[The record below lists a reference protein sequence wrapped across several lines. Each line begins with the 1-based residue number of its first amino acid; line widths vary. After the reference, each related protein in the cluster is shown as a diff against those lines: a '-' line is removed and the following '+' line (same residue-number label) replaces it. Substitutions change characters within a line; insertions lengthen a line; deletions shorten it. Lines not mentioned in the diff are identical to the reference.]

1 MSRSN
6 LFTNPTYQTNT
17 TGWSAAQN
25 LNKRITNSQRSTTTA
40 TITTDTDHG
49 FLVGDSVTVAGTG
62 NAALHGT
69 FTVTAAPTST
79 TFRYTT
85 TTSGT
90 IASGADIGTATAFGL
105 APSTNTKTISNSQR
119 TTTTALIT
127 TSTAHGF
134 VVGDVVTIA
143 GTTSNTPLHGTYTI
157 TTVPS
162 STTFTYT
169 TSTSGTIASG
179 ADTGTAV
186 VATTSL
192 ARITSDY
199 FVGSSSLEI
208 TKSAQANSGV
218 ITTDRIATTA
228 LSSYAVSGYVKVPTS
243 AEEGSFSIKA
253 IWYNASTAGSIVS
266 ITSNTA
272 RDLTSSSG
280 WQRITAVFT
289 APSTSTYANFAFIQ
303 STAGTKAE
311 TFLLDA
317 VLLEQSDS
325 VEGFFVNSNQA
336 NETSKVNLALAPLP
350 QPHLTGMKLQAD
362 ISLNDFTFNTIDEYG
377 VVWVVTDIGGWW
389 QHPSPEIPEV
399 SRGWGDGSYDVKGKY
414 NARDITFEGVI
425 LTPDPSLLAAARDR
439 FVAATNLVYTGGWL
453 KTDEGSYIK
462 ASYVRLSGD
471 PEIQTVNARGRTE
484 FSIGLRAADPIKY
497 KWNTED
503 PIYGYENVL
512 IPCQATSPAA
522 DGTEIIENE
531 GNYPVS
537 VYLTITGPLVGPAVI
552 SNDTS
557 EEEIN
562 ITGALRA
569 ATTKTINNRG
579 LTDNLV
585 TVSTTATH
593 GVVVGDVVTISGLGS
608 PYDGDF
614 VVLSVPTTS
623 TFTYAATGSNVAYGA
638 GSGSLAYGPDTLEI
652 NTYDR
657 SVFLNGEYLGA
668 RAKLEVYNEWINLY
682 PGNNTIS
689 FFDAGNTVNPTAT
702 LSVDYRSGWLA

>member
-25 LNKRITNSQRSTTTA
+25 LNKRIINSQRSSTTA
-40 TITTDTDHG
+40 TITTSTDHG
-49 FLVGDSVTVAGTG
+49 FLVGDSVTISGTNG
-62 NAALHGT
+62 NSALHGT
-69 FTVTAAPTST
+69 YTITAVPTSV

-85 TTSGT
+85 STSGT
-90 IASGADIGTATAFGL
+90 ITSAADTGTATVFGL
-105 APSTNTKTISNSQR
+105 APSANTKTISNSQR
-119 TTTTALIT
+119 STTTALIT
-127 TSTAHGF
+127 TSASHGF

-143 GTTSNTPLHGTYTI
+143 GTNGNTPLHGTYTI
-157 TTVPS
+157 TGVPS
-162 STTFTYT
+162 DTTFTYT
-169 TSTSGTIASG
+169 TSTSGTITSA
-179 ADTGTAV
+179 ADTGTARV
-186 VATTSL
+186 
-192 ARITSDY
+192 
-199 FVGSSSLEI
+199 
-208 TKSAQANSGV
+208 
-218 ITTDRIATTA
+218 ATTA

-266 ITSNTA
+266 ISNNTA

-289 APSTSTYANFAFIQ
+289 APATSTHANFAFIQ

-377 VVWVVTDIGGWW
+377 VIWVVTDIGGWW

-453 KTDEGSYIK
+453 KTNEGSYIK

-512 IPCQATSPAA
+512 IPCEATSTAA

-557 EEEIN
+557 EEQIN

-569 ATTKTINNRG
+569 ATTRTINNRG

-585 TVSTTATH
+585 TLSTTTTH
-593 GVVVGDVVTISGLGS
+593 GLVVGDVVTVSGLGS

-638 GSGSLAYGPDTLEI
+638 ASGSLAYGPDTLEI

-689 FFDAGNTVNPTAT
+689 FYDIGDAANSTAT

>member
-90 IASGADIGTATAFGL
+90 ISSAADIGTATAFGL

-127 TSTAHGF
+127 TSAAHGF

-179 ADTGTAV
+179 ADTGTAI

-192 ARITSDY
+192 ARVTSDY
-199 FVGSSSLEI
+199 FVGSSSLQI

-253 IWYNASTAGSIVS
+253 VWYNASTAGSIVS
-266 ITSNTA
+266 ISSNTA

-512 IPCQATSPAA
+512 IPCEATSTAE

-537 VYLTITGPLVGPAVI
+537 VYLTITGPLVGPTII

-557 EEEIN
+557 EEL
-562 ITGALRA
+562 ITVTGTLRD

-585 TVSTTATH
+585 TLSTTATH
-593 GVVVGDVVTISGLGS
+593 GLVVGDVVTISGLGS
-608 PYDGDF
+608 PYDGDV

-623 TFTYAATGSNVAYGA
+623 QFTYAATGSNVAYGA
-638 GSGSLAYGPDTLEI
+638 GSGSLAYGPDALEI

-668 RAKLEVYNEWINLY
+668 RAKLEVYNDWINLY

-689 FFDAGNTVNPTAT
+689 FYDSGSTVSSTAT

>member
-49 FLVGDSVTVAGTG
+49 FLVGDSVTIAGTG

-90 IASGADIGTATAFGL
+90 ITSAADIGTATAFGL

-127 TSTAHGF
+127 TSAAHGF

-179 ADTGTAV
+179 ADTGTAI

-218 ITTDRIATTA
+218 ITTDRVATTA

-266 ITSNTA
+266 ISNNTT
-272 RDLTSSSG
+272 RDLTSSSD

-512 IPCQATSPAA
+512 IPCEATSPAA

-537 VYLTITGPLVGPAVI
+537 VYLTITGPLVGPTII

-557 EEEIN
+557 EEL
-562 ITGALRA
+562 ITVTGTLRD

-585 TVSTTATH
+585 TITTTATH
-593 GVVVGDVVTISGLGS
+593 GLVVGDVVTISGLGS
-608 PYDGDF
+608 PYDGDV
-614 VVLSVPTTS
+614 VVLSIPTTT
-623 TFTYAATGSNVAYGA
+623 TFTYGATGSNVASGA
-638 GSGSLAYGPDTLEI
+638 ASGTLAYGPDTLEI

-668 RAKLEVYNEWINLY
+668 RAKLEVYNDWINLY

-689 FFDAGNTVNPTAT
+689 FYDSGSTVSSTAT

>member
-40 TITTDTDHG
+40 TITTNTDHG

-85 TTSGT
+85 TTTGT
-90 IASGADIGTATAFGL
+90 IASAADIGTATAFGL

-127 TSTAHGF
+127 TSAAHGF

-179 ADTGTAV
+179 ADTGTAI

-208 TKSAQANSGV
+208 TKSAQTNSGV
-218 ITTDRIATTA
+218 ITTDRVATTA

-266 ITSNTA
+266 ISSNTA

-289 APSTSTYANFAFIQ
+289 APATSTYANFAFIQ

-453 KTDEGSYIK
+453 KTNEGSYIK

-497 KWNTED
+497 KWNTQD

-512 IPCQATSPAA
+512 IPCEATSPAA

-537 VYLTITGPLVGPAVI
+537 VYLTITGPLVGPTII

-557 EEEIN
+557 EET
-562 ITGALRA
+562 ITVTGTLRD

-585 TVSTTATH
+585 TLSTSTTH
-593 GVVVGDVVTISGLGS
+593 GLVVGDVVTISGLGS
-608 PYDGDF
+608 PYDGDV

-668 RAKLEVYNEWINLY
+668 RAKLEVYNDWINLY

-689 FFDAGNTVNPTAT
+689 FYDAGSAVSSTAT